1 VRETKADHVSIAVLA
16 IENCL
21 IKDLTSM
28 FSPTLTANMEDEQ
41 LQDIAAEC
49 EEVRNERSNLKQ
61 KLEVLYTGKKILREH
76 MGKPSHSFLPVCMLN
91 VVTARTP
98 MIRTKATSPFGRRND
113 HPRRPV
119 TPTRV
124 NNHSQY
130 DASADRVNA
139 TADLAYNLDELTITP
154 PVSRRGSAR
163 PSHCRVDSAIGTPSP
178 DADQRK
184 RSPLPLQYRDQ
195 KSHFATDDSEEEL

>member
-1 VRETKADHVSIAVLA
+1 
-16 IENCL
+16 
-21 IKDLTSM
+21 M
-28 FSPTLTANMEDEQ
+28 FSPTLTANMDDEQ

-61 KLEVLYTGKKILREH
+61 KLEVLHTGKKILREH
-76 MGKPSHSFLPVCMLN
+76 MGKPPHSSLLACMLT
-91 VVTARTP
+91 VFIARTP
-98 MIRTKATSPFGRRND
+98 MIRTKTTSQPGQRNE
-113 HPRRPV
+113 HLRRPV

-130 DASADRVNA
+130 NTSAIRENA
-139 TADLAYNLDELTITP
+139 TTDLASNLDKLKITP
-154 PVSRRGSAR
+154 PGSRRGSAR
-163 PSHCRVDSAIGTPSP
+163 PLHRRDDSAIGTPSP
-178 DADQRK
+178 DASQRN